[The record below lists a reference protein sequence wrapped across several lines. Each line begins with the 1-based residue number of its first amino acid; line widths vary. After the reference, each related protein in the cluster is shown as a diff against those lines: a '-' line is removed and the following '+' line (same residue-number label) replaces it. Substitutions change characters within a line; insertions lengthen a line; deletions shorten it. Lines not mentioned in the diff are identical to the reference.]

1 MSTEN
6 APAQAEVPVKLS
18 KKRKLQFSAM
28 MVGFV
33 ILVFGILEVSM
44 RIHYRGRFPSGT
56 LQHAV
61 RNHTHRPNW
70 QGFEGAPK
78 RGIVVKTNNLGLRED
93 KVLSKEFN
101 AGKRIM
107 VLGDS
112 VAFGYRLHREQTI
125 SVTLEEA
132 LGKEAATWQV
142 VNAGCYGYGV
152 QDEGHWLKD
161 LSADLKT
168 DLVILIVCYND
179 FTQLETTPNEVS
191 SQFVQDLNATSALA
205 FTVSRKWHQLA
216 RWFQNRNFRK
226 LTPEEIERKALIK
239 DGSEDE
245 RAQKMHD
252 HIAQIEKTTKT
263 MGGRLAVL
271 VWPGRIQY
279 REYLESKKI
288 PKEQSLLAEGLK
300 KTFPGLQVVLPYAEF
315 KKCGPVEEIY
325 MDHCHPSARGVELF
339 TPRLVKLVKDSL

>member
-1 MSTEN
+1 MSTEQ
-6 APAQAEVPVKLS
+6 APAEAEVPGKLS

-33 ILVFGILEVSM
+33 ILILGVLEVVT

-56 LQHAV
+56 IEHPI

-93 KVLSKEFN
+93 TVLAKKLSE
-101 AGKRIM
+101 GKRIM

-112 VAFGYRLHREQTI
+112 VAFGYRLHRKQTI
-125 SVTLEEA
+125 SVKLQEA
-132 LGKEAATWQV
+132 LAEEKGPWEV

-152 QDEGHWLKD
+152 QDEGHWLNE
-161 LSADLKT
+161 LSTELKT

-179 FTQLETTPNEVS
+179 FTQLETSPTEVPPD
-191 SQFVQDLNATSALA
+191 FVQSLNANSALA
-205 FTVSRKWHQLA
+205 FSISRKWHQVA
-216 RWFQNRNFRK
+216 RWFQTRDFRK

-239 DGSEDE
+239 DGKEDE

-252 HIAQIEKTTKT
+252 HIAKIDKTTKS
-263 MGGRLAVL
+263 MGGRLAVV

-279 REYLESKKI
+279 REYLEDARI
-288 PKEQSLLAEGLK
+288 PKEQQQLAERLK

-315 KKCGPVEEIY
+315 KNCGPVEEIY
-325 MDHCHPSARGVELF
+325 MDHCHPSPRGVELF